1 MLVSLRERNILI
13 APWKKLLDLRG
24 FLGLYWRRVLPVL
37 CNELLWSLSIVL
49 LNMILGRMGTE
60 NYAALTVV
68 RTVENVVYVFFVGVC
83 SACNVLIG
91 KRIGEGDEA
100 AARLYARRFLV
111 LIPLLG
117 AAFGLLVAALR
128 VPVLSLFDMSDA
140 ARAMAMGMMLVYAV
154 DVGIRNVPYL
164 CVVGIFRAGGDTRY
178 GLIGDVVVN
187 YGLVLPAVLLCSS
200 IPGFSFLLTYIIMLA
215 VDDVGKLAF
224 YLPRIFSMKWIRPVA
239 DRRAEALRQADA

>member
-1 MLVSLRERNILI
+1 MLR
-13 APWKKLLDLRG
+13 A
-24 FLGLYWRRVLPVL
+24 
-37 CNELLWSLSIVL
+37 
-49 LNMILGRMGTE
+49 
-60 NYAALTVV
+60 
-68 RTVENVVYVFFVGVC
+68 
-83 SACNVLIG
+83 
-91 KRIGEGDEA
+91 
-100 AARLYARRFLV
+100 
-111 LIPLLG
+111 G
-117 AAFGLLVAALR
+117 AAC
-128 VPVLSLFDMSDA
+128 
-140 ARAMAMGMMLVYAV
+140 VYAV